1 MLSFAKKGNNPIY
14 AMQCFL
20 TGFKLLAKKELR
32 KFLWI
37 PLLINL
43 CLYTAALAIAYFY
56 LVGIVAT
63 FIPNWLQW
71 LSWLLIPLFFAC
83 FFVVMFFTFTILANL
98 LASPFYTQLAEKT
111 LLLLYKED
119 ESEDKS
125 SAPPVTVE
133 VKWTTMMKGE
143 LRRISYLIKWMIPL
157 VILSFIPVINLIAPV
172 MWAIFA
178 AWGMA
183 LEFLAYPLENK
194 GLVFPEQKKL
204 ISSVRFGSLT
214 LGGITMGGLAV
225 PVFNLLVSPTA
236 VIAATV
242 YTYGL
247 SQEDEPEQ
255 SQDVVI
261 ESE

>member
-1 MLSFAKKGNNPIY
+1 MLSFAKKGNNPLY
-14 AMQCFL
+14 AVQCFF
-20 TGFKLLAKKELR
+20 TGFKLLARKELR

-43 CLYTAALAIAYFY
+43 CLYTGALVIAYFY
-56 LVGIVAT
+56 LVDIVAS
-63 FIPNWLQW
+63 FIPEWLQW

-83 FFVVMFFTFTILANL
+83 FFVVMFFTFTVLANL
-98 LASPFYTQLAEKT
+98 LAAPFYTQLSEKT

-119 ESEDKS
+119 ESEDK
-125 SAPPVTVE
+125 ATNPPKTVE
-133 VKWTTMMKGE
+133 VAWSTMMLGE

-157 VILSFIPVINLIAPV
+157 VVLSFIPVINIISPFL
-172 MWAIFA
+172 WAIFA

-194 GLVFPEQKKL
+194 GLAFPEQKKL
-204 ISSVRFGSLT
+204 ISSVRFGSLS
-214 LGGITMGGLAV
+214 LGGITMAGLAI

-242 YTYGL
+242 YTYGV
-247 SQEDEPEQ
+247 SQEDEPELAQ
-255 SQDVVI
+255 NTVI